1 MDEATR
7 LQFTCPTAGA
17 TATMGVFLPFE
28 SGVMLHLDESPVIY
42 VYYKR
47 TGEWEQA
54 VVRDE
59 NAAAAPPESATAPPG
74 VYVPNGVYAALW
86 AAPQRRAAL
95 GYATAPTAISFQ
107 AIVQTFLGG
116 ILVGDSDSGAVY
128 VLERSKLR
136 L

>member
-1 MDEATR
+1 M
-7 LQFTCPTAGA
+7 QFACPTAGA

-42 VYYKR
+42 AY
-47 TGEWEQA
+47 TTS
-54 VVRDE
+54 VR
-59 NAAAAPPESATAPPG
+59 ASGSRRWCATERCRRRRRSQRPLPG
-74 VYVPNGVYAALW
+74 VYVPVGVYAALW